1 MDARYRGFQAWA
13 ERLKLVFDIDISV
26 CPLRGGMP
34 FARTPNFHTT
44 LLASITNPIATDP
57 GTPPLYTTGTPAG

>member
-34 FARTPNFHTT
+34 FALTPNFHTT
-44 LLASITNPIATDP
+44 
-57 GTPPLYTTGTPAG
+57 